1 MKHNAFRWMLAVLLA
16 ALLAGCGAETAVPAS
31 AAAKPAGS
39 KQPAAL
45 TAAPAEPDSMMEP
58 ETVPETENA
67 ENAETPRITEQISLE
82 KQCSAGY
89 TTISVHLPKLES
101 DSPDA
106 ARINQEIWEMGA
118 PYLEQDPNAILAA
131 GFYTWDATWYGD
143 CVSIV
148 VTEEDPTWGEQYHWC
163 FDFESGKQLTNTQL
177 LERMGADP
185 LALENA
191 LRRQVMHTFDAAWD
205 RLGPETD
212 RTQWPYTPEAQKDF
226 RWKQL
231 ISVSQPDQLDDLPL
245 LLDTEGSAGVLV
257 RVYYADTRQHRNTR
271 FDLPLDAQPLPPDWE
286 QQVLTEWMAVT
297 AVTQGESYAPADR
310 NESFTLRLEKAE
322 ITGTVTVSFIR
333 ETYVSPQIQSAAE
346 TRTGELNAGAVTRW
360 DGEKSQG
367 WNLTCLSEDGRS
379 RWIISMM
386 EDGSLLMQST
396 GLKKGST
403 VWYVFRRTT
412 AWDDIGYT
420 AIPRR
425 LWGTYRAGDESA
437 KGIRWMTFLPDGSC
451 CMSVEWDGW
460 NGILTGTAEGT
471 QGRTEDGTELHFT
484 LTDTDGRPCEFWAI
498 LLNDDGSPS
507 GCSLKYRAG
516 EQLFDRDTRPVYW
529 KNDSPDLTLVP

>member
-1 MKHNAFRWMLAVLLA
+1 MLA
-16 ALLAGCGAETAVPAS
+16 
-31 AAAKPAGS
+31 
-39 KQPAAL
+39 
-45 TAAPAEPDSMMEP
+45 
-58 ETVPETENA
+58 
-67 ENAETPRITEQISLE
+67 
-82 KQCSAGY
+82 
-89 TTISVHLPKLES
+89 
-101 DSPDA
+101 
-106 ARINQEIWEMGA
+106 
-118 PYLEQDPNAILAA
+118 
-131 GFYTWDATWYGD
+131 
-143 CVSIV
+143 
-148 VTEEDPTWGEQYHWC
+148 
-163 FDFESGKQLTNTQL
+163 
-177 LERMGADP
+177 
-185 LALENA
+185 
-191 LRRQVMHTFDAAWD
+191 
-205 RLGPETD
+205 
-212 RTQWPYTPEAQKDF
+212 
-226 RWKQL
+226 
-231 ISVSQPDQLDDLPL
+231 
-245 LLDTEGSAGVLV
+245 
-257 RVYYADTRQHRNTR
+257 
-271 FDLPLDAQPLPPDWE
+271 
-286 QQVLTEWMAVT
+286 EWMAVT

-346 TRTGELNAGAVTRW
+346 TRTGELNAGAVTGW

-386 EDGSLLMQST
+386 EDGSLLMRST
-396 GLKKGST
+396 GSKKDGT

-460 NGILTGTAEGT
+460 SGILTGTAEGT
-471 QGRTEDGTELHFT
+471 QGRIEDGTELYFT
-484 LTDTDGRPCEFWAI
+484 LTDQNGKPCEFGAI

-516 EQLFDRDTRPVYW
+516 EVLFDRDTRPIYW